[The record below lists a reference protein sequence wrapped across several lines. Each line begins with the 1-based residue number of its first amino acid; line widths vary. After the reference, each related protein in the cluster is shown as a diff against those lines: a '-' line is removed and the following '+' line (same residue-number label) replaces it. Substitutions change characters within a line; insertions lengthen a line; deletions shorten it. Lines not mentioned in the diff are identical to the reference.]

1 MNQVKLALN
10 IEGLDPSGIEV
21 YANKTILALTGNPKF
36 PNASAYLPTLT
47 TAKNDLHVL
56 ITAALPNS
64 VAINNKVKQIK
75 KLLLL
80 IKSVAEYECK
90 DDEVIAST
98 SGFDIKQPSLPKAK
112 VFNAVQGTQSGSVDL
127 VCPYAGNRA
136 AYIWEI
142 IPDPINTN
150 TWSQIKVT
158 NNTVYTATGLIP
170 GNKYWFRVK
179 AVINIEDL
187 PYTDPH
193 MVHVV

>member
-1 MNQVKLALN
+1 MNQLKLALN

-21 YANKTILALTGNPKF
+21 YANKIILALTGNPNF
-36 PNASAYLPTLT
+36 PNAEAYLPTLT
-47 TAKNDLHVL
+47 TTKNELNLL

-64 VAINNKVKQIK
+64 VAINNKVKQLK
-75 KLLLL
+75 KIVLL

-98 SGFDIKQPSLPKAK
+98 SGFDIKELSLPKAK
-112 VFNAVQGTQSGSVDL
+112 VFNAVQGAQSGSVDL
-127 VCPYAGNRA
+127 VCPYAGNRV

-142 IPDPINTN
+142 TSDPINTN
-150 TWSQIKVT
+150 TWLQIKVT
-158 NNTVYTATGLIP
+158 NNTAYTATGLIP

-179 AVINIEDL
+179 AVINNEDL

-193 MVHVV
+193 MIHVV

>member
-10 IEGLDPSGIEV
+10 IDGLDPSGIEV
-21 YANKTILALTGNPKF
+21 YSNKIILALNGNAKF
-36 PNASAYLPTLT
+36 PNSASYLPSLT
-47 TAKNDLHVL
+47 TAKNELHTL

-64 VAINNKVKQIK
+64 VAINNKVKQVK
-75 KLLLL
+75 KTLLL
-80 IKSVAEYECK
+80 IKSVAEFECK

-98 SGFDIKQPSLPKAK
+98 CGFDMRQPSLPKAK
-112 VFNAVQGTQSGSVDL
+112 VFNAVQGEQSGSVDL

-150 TWSQIKVT
+150 TWVQIKVT
-158 NNTVYTATGLIP
+158 NNTAYTATGLTP

-179 AVINIEDL
+179 AVINNQDL
-187 PYTDPH
+187 PYSDPH